1 MEQLDF
7 TVVNNYKISQLKF
20 NWTDSVMEITCIDAF
35 GKVVT
40 NSYSGAAATGL
51 MNALNVANFS
61 VKSLHRNALE
71 YLVST
76 GSLPVGTIGGTP

>member
-7 TVVNNYKISQLKF
+7 TVQNNYKISQLNF
-20 NWTDSVMEITCIDAF
+20 NWTTSIMSIVVIDAF
-35 GKVVT
+35 GQSLT
-40 NSYSGAAATGL
+40 CSYSGQEATNL
-51 MNALNVANFS
+51 MNFLNQANFT

-76 GSLPVGTIGGTP
+76 GKLPNGTIGGTP